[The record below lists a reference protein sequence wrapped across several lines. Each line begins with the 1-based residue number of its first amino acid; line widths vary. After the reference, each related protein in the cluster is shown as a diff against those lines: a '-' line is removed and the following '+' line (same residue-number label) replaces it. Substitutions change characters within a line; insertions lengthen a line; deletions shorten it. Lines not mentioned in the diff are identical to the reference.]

1 MKLTG
6 NLCVICGHD
15 SATHCFHAHADG
27 SACCSGCT
35 PGRCRGAVAE
45 AEALLDMTP
54 GLRENLHAA
63 IDAWRAG
70 TLQTVDASTA
80 RERIEARTQCPMC
93 GEPRSGAPEPWCAGK
108 DNHEEEL

>member
-15 SATHCFHAHADG
+15 SAMHCFHAHADG

-35 PGRCRGAVAE
+35 EGCCAGAQAE
-45 AEALLDMTP
+45 AEALLDMD
-54 GLRENLHAA
+54 GRRERLRSAM
-63 IDAWRAG
+63 DAWRAG
-70 TLQTVDASTA
+70 TLQTIDAPTA
-80 RERIEARTQCPMC
+80 RDRIEARIKCPMC

-108 DNHEEEL
+108 GNHEEEP